1 MGGAKMSSQTK
12 LNIIKFLLVLITIF
26 HVYNIFLAP
35 SRIPPE
41 PPEQLSE
48 ATVDGWGDPRSS
60 EWSAVRAAHVK
71 RHPACLACG
80 SVEQLNVHH
89 IEPFHLRPDLE
100 LEPSNLVTLCRE
112 HHFRIG
118 HDPDG
123 PWKPQKPSWIKS
135 NPNVRQ
141 DAINWARKTR

>member
-1 MGGAKMSSQTK
+1 MGGEKMSSQTK
-12 LNIIKFLLVLITIF
+12 LNIIKFLLVLITLF
-26 HVYNIFLAP
+26 HVYNVFFSP

-41 PPEQLSE
+41 PPEQLDE
-48 ATVDGWGDPRSS
+48 ATVDGWGEPRSS

-89 IEPFHLRPDLE
+89 IEPFHMRPDLE
-100 LEPSNLVTLCRE
+100 LDPSNLVTLCRE

-141 DAINWARKTR
+141 DAINWARSAK

>member
-1 MGGAKMSSQTK
+1 MSNLSK
-12 LNIIKFLLVLITIF
+12 SLAEILMFLLVLTAF
-26 HVYNIFLAP
+26 MMLAEWRNDR
-35 SRIPPE
+35 SSIPRE
-41 PPEQLSE
+41 PPEQLDE
-48 ATVDGWGDPRSS
+48 ATVDGWGEPRSS

-141 DAINWARKTR
+141 DAINWARSSK

>member
-1 MGGAKMSSQTK
+1 MNNSSK
-12 LNIIKFLLVLITIF
+12 SLIESYLFVLALMAVFALFAWMTRG
-26 HVYNIFLAP
+26 
-35 SRIPPE
+35 SSIPPE

-48 ATVDGWGDPRSS
+48 ATVDGWGEPRSS

-100 LEPSNLVTLCRE
+100 LEPTNLVTLCRE

-141 DAINWARKTR
+141 DAINWARSSK